1 MSKKSLVIVESPA
14 KQKTLSKFLGSEYI
28 LRASMGHVIDL
39 PAKKLGVD
47 IEHDFMPEYVVMPL
61 RKKLLSEL
69 KQVAAEVENIYI
81 ATDPDREGEAI
92 GWHLANYI
100 GIQKSK
106 NPTAYAKASAVKKSK
121 SKTEHKAENAETTPP
136 SAISNPQFPNIYR
149 VMFNEITKSAVLAA
163 IASPGAIDQNKV
175 DAQQARR
182 ILDRLVGYQLSP
194 LLWKKVRKGLS
205 AGRVQSVAVRLIC
218 EREEE
223 INKFDPEEYWSL
235 TAHLKADNVPFDAKL
250 FLIDKKKVKIG
261 NRNEAEHVLADLSG
275 ASYIVDKVVTKPK
288 QKSAPLPFTTSKL
301 QQEAVR
307 KLSFPTSKTMMVA
320 QRLYEGLEIGD
331 EGNTGLITYM
341 RTDSTRVANEAQ
353 QQAREYIIAKYGQR
367 YVPESPRHFVAKGNV
382 QDAHEAI
389 RPTSVS
395 RDPESIKSYL
405 SLEQYKLYKL
415 IWERFVAS
423 QMSAALYEVTSV
435 DIKAQLRQGF
445 VGQAKQYTFRTN
457 GMVMKFPG
465 FTQVYIESREEKP
478 VMSPPTIGSD
488 EEPEDDKDLV
498 LPPLQP
504 QQIVDLLKLDP
515 KQHFTEPPPRYNEAT
530 LVKELEE
537 KGIGRPSTYATII
550 KTIQDRHYVE
560 KLKGR
565 FNPTKL
571 GIVVNALLV
580 LHFPKI
586 MEISFTALMETELD
600 KIEEGQM
607 KWVQVLN
614 DFYTPFSAALSEAQK
629 TMRNVKQE
637 LSTPTGEICEKC
649 GSEMVIK
656 WSKNGSFMACSAFPK
671 CKNTKPIIAPKPAV
685 NPSTSSP
692 AGEAKATE
700 TPGSAE
706 KCEKCGADMV
716 IRIGRYGQFLACS
729 NYPKC
734 KNAKPIPIGTCPE
747 PGCGGQIG
755 SKRSRKG
762 KIFYACSNYPKCK
775 FASWDKPVFEKC
787 PECGAVYLVEK
798 FNKTIGQYYQCIKC
812 EYRRILEPVI
822 ASEKQE

>member
-1 MSKKSLVIVESPA
+1 MVKKSLVIVESPA
-14 KQKTLSKFLGSEYI
+14 KQKTLSKFLGSQYI

-39 PAKKLGVD
+39 PIKKLGVD
-47 IEHDFMPEYVVMPL
+47 IEHGFIPDYVVMPS
-61 RKKLLSEL
+61 RKKLLGEL
-69 KQVAAEVENIYI
+69 KKVATEVENIFI

-92 GWHLANYI
+92 GWHIANYLNR
-100 GIQKSK
+100 K
-106 NPTAYAKASAVKKSK
+106 
-121 SKTEHKAENAETTPP
+121 ENHV
-136 SAISNPQFPNIYR
+136 YR
-149 VMFNEITKSAVLAA
+149 VMFNEITKTAVLSA
-163 IASPGAIDQNKV
+163 IANPGMIDQNKV

-218 EREEE
+218 EREEA
-223 INKFDPEEYWSL
+223 IKKFVPEEYWNII
-235 TAHLKADNVPFDAKL
+235 AHLKAEQIPFDAKL
-250 FLIDKKKVKIG
+250 FLIDKKKVKIS
-261 NRNEAEHVLADLSG
+261 NQNEAEHILSNLTG
-275 ASYIVDKVVTKPK
+275 ATYVVDKVVTKPQ
-288 QKSAPLPFTTSKL
+288 QKLPPLPFTTSKL

-307 KLSFPTSKTMMVA
+307 KLSFPTSKTMLVA
-320 QRLYEGLEIGD
+320 QRLYEGLEIGN
-331 EGNTGLITYM
+331 EGNIGLITYM
-341 RTDSTRVANEAQ
+341 RTDSTRIANEAQ
-353 QQAREYIIAKYGQR
+353 QQARGYITTKFGQN
-367 YVPESPRHFVAKGNV
+367 YVPESPRKYISKGNI

-389 RPTSVS
+389 RPTSVY

-405 SLEQYKLYKL
+405 TLEQYKLYKL

-423 QMSAALYEVTSV
+423 QMSAAIYEVTAV
-435 DIKAQLRQGF
+435 DIK
-445 VGQAKQYTFRTN
+445 AKQYTFRAN
-457 GMVMKFPG
+457 GTIMKFPG
-465 FTQVYIESREEKP
+465 FTQVYVESRDEKTF
-478 VMSPPTIGSD
+478 VTPPLAGSED
-488 EEPEDDKDLV
+488 EPEVGKDLV

-504 QQIVDLLKLDP
+504 NQTVKLQRLEP

-537 KGIGRPSTYATII
+537 QGIGRPSTYATII

-565 FNPTKL
+565 FHPTQL

-580 LHFPKI
+580 SHFPKI
-586 MEISFTALMETELD
+586 MEVSFTARMETELD
-600 KIEEGQM
+600 KVEEGQM
-607 KWVQVLN
+607 KWVEVLN
-614 DFYTPFSAALSEAQK
+614 DFYIPFSTALSEAQK
-629 TMRNVKQE
+629 TMRNVKKE

-671 CKNTKPIIAPKPAV
+671 CKNAKPIIAPKPMIIAGSTVTKPESAV
-685 NPSTSSP
+685 SDTNKP
-692 AGEAKATE
+692 AGSSSTE
-700 TPGSAE
+700 QQAQSPE
-706 KCEKCGADMV
+706 KCDKCGADMV
-716 IRIGRYGQFLACS
+716 IRVGRYGPFLACS

-787 PECGAVYLVEK
+787 PECGALYLIEK
-798 FNKTIGQYYQCIKC
+798 FSKTDGKYYKC
-812 EYRRILEPVI
+812 EKCDYRRIIEPAI
-822 ASEKQE
+822 TSEK

>member
-1 MSKKSLVIVESPA
+1 MTKKSLVIVESPA
-14 KQKTLSKFLGSEYI
+14 KQKTLSKFLGPQYI

-47 IEHDFMPEYVVMPL
+47 IEHGFMPEYVVMPL

-69 KQVAAEVENIYI
+69 KKVAEDVENIYI

-106 NPTAYAKASAVKKSK
+106 IQKPKKANRKERK
-121 SKTEHKAENAETTPP
+121 EDAENAETT
-136 SAISNPQFPNIYR
+136 SQSEINIYR

-163 IASPGAIDQNKV
+163 IAAPGAIDQNKV

-218 EREEE
+218 EREEA
-223 INKFDPEEYWSL
+223 IKKFVPEEYWSII
-235 TAHLKADNVPFDAKL
+235 AHLKANNIPFDAKL
-250 FLIDKKKVKIG
+250 FLIDKKKVKI
-261 NRNEAEHVLADLSG
+261 NHQNEAEQILSDLTG

-288 QKSAPLPFTTSKL
+288 QKSPPLPFTTSKL

-307 KLSFPTSKTMMVA
+307 KLSFPTNKTMMVA
-320 QRLYEGLEIGD
+320 QRLYEGLELGD
-331 EGNTGLITYM
+331 EGNVGLITYM
-341 RTDSTRVANEAQ
+341 RTDSSRVAHEAQ
-353 QQAREYIIAKYGQR
+353 QEAREYIIAKYGQN
-367 YVPESPRHFVAKGNV
+367 YVPESPRNYVAKGKI

-389 RPTSVS
+389 RPTSIA

-423 QMSAALYEVTSV
+423 QMSSAIYEVTSV
-435 DIKAQLRQGF
+435 DIK
-445 VGQAKQYTFRTN
+445 AKQYTFRTN

-465 FTQVYIESREEKP
+465 FTQVYIESRDEKT
-478 VMSPPTIGSD
+478 VMTPPAIGAE
-488 EEPEDDKDLV
+488 EEPEDGKDLV
-498 LPPLQP
+498 LPPLLPKQV
-504 QQIVDLLKLDP
+504 VDLLKLEP

-537 KGIGRPSTYATII
+537 KGIGRPSTYASII

-560 KLKGR
+560 KLTGR
-565 FNPTKL
+565 FHPTKL

-586 MEISFTALMETELD
+586 MEVSFTALMETELD
-600 KIEEGQM
+600 KVEEGQM

-614 DFYTPFSAALSEAQK
+614 DFYIPFSAALSEAQK
-629 TMRNVKQE
+629 TMRNVKME
-637 LSTPTGEICEKC
+637 LSTPTGEVCEKC

-656 WSKNGSFMACSAFPK
+656 WSKTGSFMACSAFPK
-671 CKNTKPIIAPKPAV
+671 CKNAKPIIAPKPV
-685 NPSTSSP
+685 VTPGTTLNES
-692 AGEAKATE
+692 EAK
-700 TPGSAE
+700 GSGINISGTDSIAPQQSQSTE
-706 KCEKCGADMV
+706 KCNKCGADMV
-716 IRIGRYGQFLACS
+716 IRVGRYGQFLACS

-787 PECGAVYLVEK
+787 PECGAAYLVEK
-798 FNKTIGQYYQCIKC
+798 FNKTSGKYYQCIKC
-812 EYRRILEPVI
+812 EYRRVIEPAI
-822 ASEKQE
+822 SSEKQE